1 MTFVLH
7 FMLDPGPN
15 PVPEPECITVP
26 VSLRLKVAVPA
37 PVPQH
42 CIAHVAIEENLQLQE
57 KTFKSNI

>member
-1 MTFVLH
+1 
-7 FMLDPGPN
+7 MLDPGPN

-57 KTFKSNI
+57 KTVKSNI